1 MDIEVNTKNIEISLK
16 LLNEYIKKYKETID
30 DLFFEIEKVN
40 SFWVGAD
47 KDTFVNIMNN
57 EELNYEALITKI
69 ESIKAYFSMSVNK
82 YNDFNNKID
91 SILN

>member
-30 DLFFEIEKVN
+30 DLFYEIEKVN

-57 EELNYEALITKI
+57 EELNYEELITKI
-69 ESIKAYFSMSVNK
+69 ENIKSYFSTAVNK

-91 SILN
+91 SMLN